1 MRPSKIAKQN
11 VLEVTILIIFK
22 LLIILCQLNIGI
34 RFLKADDEKIFHRS
48 YCLFRKIYNKNM
60 SLNVHITYKK
70 SAHPPGNRFQRVF
83 DFWYVEMKAHCSLF
97 HLIDPFS

>member
-1 MRPSKIAKQN
+1 
-11 VLEVTILIIFK
+11 
-22 LLIILCQLNIGI
+22 
-34 RFLKADDEKIFHRS
+34 
-48 YCLFRKIYNKNM
+48 M

-97 HLIDPFS
+97 HLIDPFSWNVGNLISKILYFVKKLYP